1 MTYDVGNPGLCL
13 GQAQTCGRVK
23 LVNWIPNLSISNDNT
38 IYKKPL
44 QIYSHSKRTHTM
56 TKLNDKINMDNTT
69 AGSMNAYS

>member
-1 MTYDVGNPGLCL
+1 MPWNRDKHVAGLNWLIGSQTSRSPMTIQYI
-13 GQAQTCGRVK
+13 K
-23 LVNWIPNLSISNDNT
+23 K
-38 IYKKPL
+38 YKKPL